1 MASVTVM
8 TLSET
13 ELSQIERANA
23 SGRPP
28 VVFVHG
34 LWLLSSSWQRW
45 CQLFEEAG
53 FTTVTPGWPDD
64 PQDIEQARDQ
74 PEIFAHKMVGQV
86 TEHYQEAIRRLD
98 RKPALVGHS
107 FGGLIVQQLAG
118 RGAAAAT
125 VAIDAAP
132 FRGILPVPV
141 SSLKSSFAVLHN
153 PANKGRAVTLS
164 FEQFQYGWANAL
176 DEAEAKQLYEQ
187 YHVAA
192 SGAPIFQVVA
202 ANLNPFTEIKVDTTN
217 PERGPLLIV
226 SGGADH
232 TIPTTVSRAAYDKQ
246 KHNPGVTEFAEIAE
260 RGHSLT
266 IDHGWREVAQ
276 TALDFVR
283 THS

>member
-1 MASVTVM
+1 M
-8 TLSET
+8 TLTESELA
-13 ELSQIERANA
+13 EIGRANV
-23 SGRPP
+23 SGRKP

-45 CQLFEEAG
+45 RDLYEQAG
-53 FTTVTPGWPDD
+53 YATIAPGWPDD
-64 PQDIEQARDQ
+64 PDSIEAARAE

-86 TEHYQEAIRRLD
+86 TEHYLDAVNRLD

-107 FGGLIVQQLAG
+107 FGGLIAQQIAG
-118 RGAAAAT
+118 HGVAAVT

-132 FRGILPVPV
+132 FRGVLPVPL
-141 SSLKSSFAVLHN
+141 SSLKSSYAVLHN

-164 FEQFQYGWANAL
+164 FDQFQYGWANAL
-176 DEAEAKQLYEQ
+176 PADEARQLYEEF
-187 YHVAA
+187 HVAA

-202 ANLNPFTEIKVDTTN
+202 ANLNPFTEIKVDTDN
-217 PERGPLLIV
+217 PERGPLLVI

-232 TIPTTVSRAAYDKQ
+232 TIPTAVSRAAYDRQ
-246 KHNPGVTEFAEIAE
+246 KHNPGITEFTEIPE

-266 IDHGWREVAQ
+266 IDHGWGEVAQ
-276 TALDFVR
+276 TALDFIN